1 MRSEVLLCVE
11 YFPAPKTKID
21 VAHCASHDMA
31 TCTSGFGI
39 LLLPCLIFTRIELL
53 VCPSVQLAHIIETFS
68 SWNHRH
74 VVHAGV
80 KTHLHSTP
88 CWRECLTIHFWSPLF
103 GGRGGGTHCSFRT
116 RLLPWPIFVWVQV
129 RISDCLVPV
138 MMRPLNRNSLQLT
151 VPLV

>member
-11 YFPAPKTKID
+11 NFPAPKTKID
-21 VAHCASHDMA
+21 VAHCASHDMV

-103 GGRGGGTHCSFRT
+103 GGRGGGTHCSSDKT
-116 RLLPWPIFVWVQV
+116 SSLANLRLGPSAHIRLP
-129 RISDCLVPV
+129 RSSHDA
-138 MMRPLNRNSLQLT
+138 T
-151 VPLV
+151 T